1 MQAKYHYAVLIHEQA
16 KKYGTKPVI
25 TFRNFG
31 SLEWKSVSWNQF
43 SMRVKQ
49 VSNALINLGLKPQE
63 RIAVF
68 AQNCIQ
74 YLYTD
79 FGAYGVRVITI
90 PFYASS
96 SEQQIQYM
104 IQDASIRYVFVGE
117 QEQYNK
123 AHRVLPL
130 CPSLERIII
139 FDPSVRISS
148 HDPHAIFFEDFLKL
162 GEKLPRQS
170 EVEKRWAEASDKD
183 ICKILYT
190 S

>member
-68 AQNCIQ
+68 AQNCIHR
-74 YLYTD
+74 
-79 FGAYGVRVITI
+79 FWGVRCSCHHHSVLRIKFRAANTI
-90 PFYASS
+90 HDTRRQHSL
-96 SEQQIQYM
+96 
-104 IQDASIRYVFVGE
+104 R
-117 QEQYNK
+117 
-123 AHRVLPL
+123 L
-130 CPSLERIII
+130 CRRTGT
-139 FDPSVRISS
+139 V
-148 HDPHAIFFEDFLKL
+148 
-162 GEKLPRQS
+162 
-170 EVEKRWAEASDKD
+170 
-183 ICKILYT
+183 
-190 S
+190 

>member
-117 QEQYNK
+117 LNSITKHTAYSHFARRWN
-123 AHRVLPL
+123 AL
-130 CPSLERIII
+130 
-139 FDPSVRISS
+139 SS
-148 HDPHAIFFEDFLKL
+148 SIRAY
-162 GEKLPRQS
+162 
-170 EVEKRWAEASDKD
+170 A
-183 ICKILYT
+183 
-190 S
+190 